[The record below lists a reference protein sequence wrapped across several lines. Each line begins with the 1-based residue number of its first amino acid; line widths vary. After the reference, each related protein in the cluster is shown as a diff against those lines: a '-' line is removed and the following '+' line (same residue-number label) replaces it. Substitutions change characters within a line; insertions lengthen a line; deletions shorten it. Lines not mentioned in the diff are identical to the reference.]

1 MGGYWDWG
9 VQMVLWLQ
17 AHAGG
22 LRPLMHALSFLGT
35 EEFLL
40 ILGLVIYWCVD
51 VSTGLRLGLLMAAG
65 GSLSGLL
72 KLAFHMPRPYW
83 YDPRVRPLAAELTYG
98 MPSNHTVVAWSIWP
112 WLGWRI
118 RTRWGLAVGALLAL
132 GISGSR
138 IFLGVHFPGDVLGG
152 LLAGLLVWVG
162 VDWGIRHIGP
172 FLKRAGFLAQC
183 GAAAAASALFL
194 LAQAGILWAIRSAVD
209 PAAWALNAARIN
221 AIAPRSPAE
230 NISLA
235 GLILGLGVG
244 LAFRNRWAPF
254 RADGTAGKRIL
265 RFLLGLS
272 VLLIVWR
279 GLPILWNEYAQP
291 ASMVLRYI
299 RYGLVG
305 FWAVFLA
312 PLCFLRMKLAE
323 REP

>member
-9 VQMVLWLQ
+9 VRVVLWLQ
-17 AHAGG
+17 IHWGG
-22 LRPLMHALSFLGT
+22 LQPLMHALSFLGT

-40 ILGLVIYWCVD
+40 VLGLILYWCVD
-51 VSTGLRLGLLMAAG
+51 VSTGLRLGLLMTAG

-72 KLAFHMPRPYW
+72 KLAFHTPRPYW
-83 YDPRVRPLAAELTYG
+83 FDPRVQPLAAELTYG
-98 MPSNHTVVAWSIWP
+98 MPSTHTVVAWSIWP
-112 WLGWRI
+112 WLGWQI
-118 RTRWGLAVGALLAL
+118 RKRWGLVVGALLAL
-132 GISGSR
+132 GISVSR
-138 IFLGVHFPGDVLGG
+138 IFLGVHFPGDVFVGFIVG
-152 LLAGLLVWVG
+152 LAVWVA
-162 VDWGIRHIGP
+162 VDGCIRFIGP
-172 FLKRAGFLAQC
+172 VLKRAGFLVQC
-183 GAAAAASALFL
+183 GAAATASALL
-194 LAQAGILWAIRSAVD
+194 LLVQAGLLWGIRSVVD
-209 PAAWALNAARIN
+209 PAAWVQNAARIN
-221 AIAPRSPAE
+221 ELAPRSPVD

-235 GLILGLGVG
+235 GLILGLGAG

-312 PLCFLRMKLAE
+312 PWLFLRLKLAE